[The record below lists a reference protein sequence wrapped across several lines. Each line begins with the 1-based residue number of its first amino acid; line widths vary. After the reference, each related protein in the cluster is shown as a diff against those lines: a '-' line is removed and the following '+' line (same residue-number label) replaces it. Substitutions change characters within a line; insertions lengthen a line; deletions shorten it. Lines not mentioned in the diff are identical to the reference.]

1 MKRPLAAAA
10 RGPLGATFVVCLVL
24 VGARQAWADDYVVV
38 RGAYYREASTRV
50 IQPMVELQRESPSGV
65 DVGAHFLV
73 DAITSASIAAGTS
86 VDNVFTEVRDEVG
99 LRVRKRWERSDA
111 TLSYRYSAESDY
123 WSHSIGAS
131 FGTRFW
137 DDTATLRLSL
147 GRSFDTM
154 SAKGRTPDCR
164 PNMPAQFCT
173 LNIWFAGVSYS
184 QVLSPVAIAQISY
197 ETAYLD
203 GFQGNLYRMVSS
215 LMRYEY
221 LPEQRMRN
229 AITPRIAYY
238 LPRSQTGFQL
248 HYRFYFD
255 FYPGEHATPS
265 DPVVLDRAHDRGA
278 RVPAAHADRRGAAAA
293 PLLPPEPRPLLVRRA
308 PAVAAGP
315 HGVLRGRHRSARRL
329 PTDAHYYTA
338 DPKLGPVTTT
348 YPEVK
353 LVWDAD
359 ALRDGA
365 VPALVL
371 RRHLRDLLRL
381 LLPEHLLRQRA
392 PAADRLPAAV
402 LDCCDMGTRV
412 DSAPAQAAAGRSAR
426 ATCARRS
433 CGRARPGRRSS
444 RCCWGRCS

>member
-1 MKRPLAAAA
+1 LKRPLAAAA
-10 RGPLGATFVVCLVL
+10 RGPLGAIVVVCLV
-24 VGARQAWADDYVVV
+24 VVAAGRAWAEDYVAV
-38 RGAYYREASTRV
+38 RGVYYREASTRV
-50 IQPMVELQRESPSGV
+50 IQPMVELLRESPSV

-86 VDNVFTEVRDEVG
+86 VDNVFTEVRDEAG
-99 LRVRKRWERSDA
+99 FRVRKRFDRSDA

-123 WSHSIGAS
+123 WSHSIGAAL
-131 FGTRFW
+131 GTRLW

-173 LNIWFAGVSYS
+173 LNTWFAGVSYS
-184 QVLSPVAIAQISY
+184 QVLSPVALAQISY
-197 ETAYLD
+197 ETAYLN

-265 DPVVLDRAHDRGA
+265 DPWFLIAHTIEA
-278 RVPAAHADRRGAAAA
+278 RLYQQLTPTVEIRLLLRYYRQNHARFWCDA
-293 PLLPPEPRPLLVRRA
+293 PRPSRLG
-308 PAVAAGP
+308 PTEFCAVATDPPAGYQ
-315 HGVLRGRHRSARRL
+315 A
-329 PTDAHYYTA
+329 DAHYYTA

-353 LVWDAD
+353 IIWDAD
-359 ALRDGA
+359 ALRT
-365 VPALVL
+365 VPFLGWFSAGTFEISYGYYFQNTSFGNAHVL
-371 RRHLRDLLRL
+371 QTGYT
-381 LLPEHLLRQRA
+381 LPY
-392 PAADRLPAAV
+392 
-402 LDCCDMGTRV
+402 
-412 DSAPAQAAAGRSAR
+412 
-426 ATCARRS
+426 
-433 CGRARPGRRSS
+433 
-444 RCCWGRCS
+444 

>member
-10 RGPLGATFVVCLVL
+10 RGPLGAIVVACLVF
-24 VGARQAWADDYVVV
+24 VGEGQAWADDYVVV

-50 IQPMVELQRESPSGV
+50 IQPMVELLRESPTV

-86 VDNVFTEVRDEVG
+86 VDNVFTEVRDEAG
-99 LRVRKRWERSDA
+99 FRVRKRFERSDA

-123 WSHSIGAS
+123 WSHSIGAAL
-131 FGTRFW
+131 GTRLW

-173 LNIWFAGVSYS
+173 LNTWFAGVSYS
-184 QVLSPVAIAQISY
+184 QVLSPVALAQISY
-197 ETAYLD
+197 ETAYLN
-203 GFQGNLYRMVSS
+203 GFQGNLYRQVSS
-215 LMRYEY
+215 LMRYEF

-265 DPVVLDRAHDRGA
+265 DPWFLIAHTLEA
-278 RVPAAHADRRGAAAA
+278 RLYQQLTPTVEIRLLLRYYRQNHARFWCDA
-293 PLLPPEPRPLLVRRA
+293 PRPSRLA
-308 PAVAAGP
+308 PTEFCAVATDPPAGY
-315 HGVLRGRHRSARRL
+315 L
-329 PTDAHYYTA
+329 TDAAYYTA

-353 LVWDAD
+353 IVWDAD
-359 ALRDGA
+359 ALRT
-365 VPALVL
+365 VPFL
-371 RRHLRDLLRL
+371 RWFSAGTF
-381 LLPEHLLRQRA
+381 EISYGYYFQNTSFGNAHLLQTGYT
-392 PAADRLPAAV
+392 LPY
-402 LDCCDMGTRV
+402 
-412 DSAPAQAAAGRSAR
+412 
-426 ATCARRS
+426 
-433 CGRARPGRRSS
+433 
-444 RCCWGRCS
+444 